1 MIQKTPPSSPP
12 PVGSRLERTQS
23 GFTVMEMLVVIM
35 IAGIL
40 GGLTISIYN
49 SMRPKIVLTS
59 VSRELNTMFQKAR
72 LAAIR
77 ESQPVIG
84 VIETELGAPI
94 TDYNPEGIK
103 NEWLVLK
110 TVDVYGTEREINS
123 YQMFRGYP
131 PIHFWGHS
139 EDEIQKDS
147 SNTFQNKTVAYDF
160 DGSVFST
167 GALRIS
173 YANSG
178 TRNIL
183 EIAVHTQSG
192 VPVVRKYLKDDDR
205 PKKAKSQSFFE
216 ETVASAARRRTLW
229 VWY

>member
-1 MIQKTPPSSPP
+1 MIQKALPKSPP
-12 PVGSRLERTQS
+12 AVGSSIQRKET

-40 GGLTISIYN
+40 GGMTISIYN
-49 SMRPKIVLTS
+49 SLRPKMVLTS

-77 ESQPVIG
+77 DGEPVVG
-84 VIETELGAPI
+84 VIETELGAPV
-94 TDYNPEGIK
+94 TDYNPNGIK

-110 TVDVYGTEREINS
+110 TVDVYGVETEINS
-123 YQMFRGYP
+123 YQMFRGFP

-147 SNTFQNKTVAYDF
+147 ANTFRNKILAYNF

-173 YANSG
+173 YAKTG
-178 TRNIL
+178 TRNTL
-183 EIAVHTQSG
+183 EIAVPTQSG
-192 VPVVRKYLKDDDR
+192 IPIVRKFLKVDDR
-205 PKKAKSQSFFE
+205 PKKAKSQTFFE
-216 ETVASAARRRTLW
+216 ETVASAARRRALW